1 MCKLRSI
8 CLVKLQVMVEV
19 AVKVEGEAVVEAWL

>member
-19 AVKVEGEAVVEAWL
+19 EVEGEAVVEAWL